1 MLRISNF
8 KLPFGEDEKGLPER
22 LAAELGC
29 PVINVRILKKA
40 VDARSR
46 SRIWAVYTL
55 EFSVADEASLLKQ
68 RFSFIEKSE
77 PEPRIGLPSSA
88 AFPTR
93 PLVVG
98 SGPAGFDS
106 GSCGS
111 QADCAGTRQGGAR
124 AAARRGKFLARRPSA
139 NGFQRSVRRR
149 RRRYFFRRQTDDRH
163 QKGYVHGRSFSRV
176 DGCGC
181 AGRDFVSGQAAPR
194 HRPAGAN
201 RAEYSCRNCFSR
213 RRIPFSKP
221 AGRFAG

>member
-29 PVINVRILKKA
+29 PVTNVRILKKA

-55 EFSVADEASLLKQ
+55 EFSVTDEASLLKQ
-68 RFSFIEKSE
+68 RLSFIEKSE

-98 SGPAGFDS
+98 SGPA
-106 GSCGS
+106 CL
-111 QADCAGTRQGGAR
+111 R
-124 AAARRGKFLARRPSA
+124 L
-139 NGFQRSVRRR
+139 
-149 RRRYFFRRQTDDRH
+149 
-163 QKGYVHGRSFSRV
+163 
-176 DGCGC
+176 
-181 AGRDFVSGQAAPR
+181 
-194 HRPAGAN
+194 
-201 RAEYSCRNCFSR
+201 
-213 RRIPFSKP
+213 
-221 AGRFAG
+221 